1 MDPFDSRKQQMSA
14 KDQGPVSGRPAWIV
28 PAVLVAV
35 LTLLVGGGYYLWD
48 RVAQE
53 ETAGAGIN
61 PTDCITI
68 EESSSFSRRGRSG
81 GGGSP
86 EPVPVDCSSPEA
98 RYTVLGERPQQG
110 GIPYS
115 EREVLCTDFAGA
127 TTELPTDGLEGPV
140 LCLGPVGVDTSA
152 SINDI
157 TPDECLVR
165 DGDGE
170 DDVDGSDDDPRR
182 ADCTEPGAMRVVAV
196 LRGATEL
203 DYRVRDQ
210 IADCADAGAGEATE
224 AFSWGLEEQELMD
237 HEKAVC
243 LVPAGTAS

>member
-1 MDPFDSRKQQMSA
+1 MSTHTPG
-14 KDQGPVSGRPAWIV
+14 DRGPVSGRPSWVV

-35 LTLLVGGGYYLWD
+35 LILLVGGYYLWD
-48 RVAQE
+48 RFAQD
-53 ETAGAGIN
+53 ETAAAGIA
-61 PTDCITI
+61 PADCITV
-68 EESSSFSRRGRSG
+68 EESSSHSRRGRGG

-98 RYTVLGERPQQG
+98 RYTVLGERPQQAG
-110 GIPYS
+110 VPYS

-157 TPDECLVR
+157 APDECLVR

-170 DDVDGSDDDPRR
+170 DDVDGSDDAPQR
-182 ADCTEPGAMRVVAV
+182 ADCAEPGAMRVLAV

-243 LVPAGTAS
+243 LVPSTLR